1 MTESIRDIFKGEN
14 LRIQYTNLS
23 YRIDLSFYE
32 LKLAIEIDELGHS
45 NRNTNYK
52 SKRQRE
58 IENWLNCVF
67 IRTNSDAID
76 FNINELNIQTHYSSK
91 RKKCSE

>member
-14 LRIQYTNLS
+14 IRIQYTVLS

-45 NRNTNYK
+45 NRNTNYR

-58 IENWLNCVF
+58 IEN
-67 IRTNSDAID
+67 
-76 FNINELNIQTHYSSK
+76 
-91 RKKCSE
+91 

>member
-14 LRIQYTNLS
+14 IRIQYTVLS

-32 LKLAIEIDELGHS
+32 LKLTIEIDELGHS
-45 NRNTNYK
+45 NRNTNYE

-58 IENWLNCVF
+58 VEN
-67 IRTNSDAID
+67 
-76 FNINELNIQTHYSSK
+76 
-91 RKKCSE
+91 

>member
-14 LRIQYTNLS
+14 LRIQYTVLS

-32 LKLAIEIDELGHS
+32 LKLTIEIDELGHS
-45 NRNTNYK
+45 NRNTNYE

-58 IENWLNCVF
+58 VEN
-67 IRTNSDAID
+67 
-76 FNINELNIQTHYSSK
+76 
-91 RKKCSE
+91 